1 MEHNGWI
8 KLHRILLDKA
18 IWKDSSPEQKT
29 ILITLLLMANHTES
43 EWEWKG
49 DRYQCFPGQFRT
61 SLESIAAA
69 CGKGI
74 SIQNVRTAL
83 KKFER
88 YGFLTNE
95 STKAGRLI
103 TICNW
108 EFYQAPE
115 EERNKASPS
124 PVAKYQQTP
133 NRQLTTNK
141 NNKNDKKEEKERS
154 KAGAASTLPEE
165 IWFRQNRRERRDNG

>member
-8 KLHRILLDKA
+8 KLYRELLDKV
-18 IWKDSSPEQKT
+18 IWKDSSPEQKV

-49 DRYQCFPGQFRT
+49 DRFHCSPGQFRT
-61 SLESIAAA
+61 SLESIATA

-88 YGFLTNE
+88 FGFLTNE
-95 STKAGRLI
+95 STKTGRLI
-103 TICNW
+103 TLCDW
-108 EFYQAPE
+108 DLYQTPE
-115 EERNKASPS
+115 EEHNKASPS
-124 PVAKYQQTP
+124 PVTKHQQTT
-133 NRQLTTNK
+133 NRQLTP
-141 NNKNDKKEEKERS
+141 NKNDKNEKNEKKERS
-154 KAGAASTLPEE
+154 KAASTSVFPED
-165 IWFRQNRRERRDNG
+165 IWLKTARRGGID

>member
-103 TICNW
+103 TIYNW